1 MNAQLHCPDSQNPI
15 KVQEREPDIEE
26 GQNQGRLQDMTG
38 SYQEL
43 LLATEA
49 PFTLANSIQEY
60 TLSTD
65 IR

>member
-1 MNAQLHCPDSQNPI
+1 MTNFDAGSV
-15 KVQEREPDIEE
+15 KVADIEE